1 MSHIIDNIIKI
12 KNNIPSNVTLVAAT
26 KYATLD
32 DIKTLSTHMPNL
44 ILGENRVQQGEE
56 KQKKFPSISNPWHF
70 IGHLQRN
77 KINKVINHY
86 DLIQSVD
93 RVSLIDDIQKKSAA
107 AKKIQAFFYK

>member
-56 KQKKFPSISNPWHF
+56 KQKNFPPSVTHGTLLGTYNEI
-70 IGHLQRN
+70 
-77 KINKVINHY
+77 K
-86 DLIQSVD
+86 LIK
-93 RVSLIDDIQKKSAA
+93 LLTTMI
-107 AKKIQAFFYK
+107 